1 MPWSP
6 RLREYAK
13 LNAAVGIN
21 GAVINNVNA
30 SSKILGEDYLRKVAT
45 IADELRPYA
54 MKVYL
59 SVNFAAPMQ
68 LDRLPTADPLDQ
80 AVQKWWKRKADEIY
94 KLIPDFG
101 GFLVKANSEGQ
112 PGPCDFGR
120 THADGANMLARALRR
135 HGGVVMWRAFV
146 YSPGMPTVRSRPTW
160 SFSRSTGSLTPT

>member
-68 LDRLPTADPLDQ
+68 LGIVCPRPI
-80 AVQKWWKRKADEIY
+80 RSIRRCRN
-94 KLIPDFG
+94 G
-101 GFLVKANSEGQ
+101 GKG
-112 PGPCDFGR
+112 
-120 THADGANMLARALRR
+120 
-135 HGGVVMWRAFV
+135 
-146 YSPGMPTVRSRPTW
+146 RPTRFISSSPISEDFW
-160 SFSRSTGSLTPT
+160 